1 MQLWPFLR
9 GFKKSSMISKH
20 HGWSS
25 TSFRWIW
32 SIQKASLVKRG
43 PSRLIQRG
51 ETYTFPSAS
60 EIRMDP
66 MITATKYQVLFMAW
80 FELVGFLSRDMWGC
94 FFFVPLKLIK
104 RLARPNSLLKGNPQ
118 VGLITYLD
126 KHRWTIF
133 PQNDPYF
140 GGHASTFSD
149 TSD

>member
-1 MQLWPFLR
+1 M
-9 GFKKSSMISKH
+9 
-20 HGWSS
+20 
-25 TSFRWIW
+25 
-32 SIQKASLVKRG
+32 KRG

-80 FELVGFLSRDMWGC
+80 FELVGFLSRDMWGWV
-94 FFFVPLKLIK
+94 FVVPLKLIK

-126 KHRWTIF
+126 KHW
-133 PQNDPYF
+133 
-140 GGHASTFSD
+140 
-149 TSD
+149 